1 MPRSARGVKGAVIGY
16 LAGVTP
22 RNDEP
27 LDLGATE
34 LSGAEEDRIRDEHDL
49 DRPQV
54 FDERNAVADRA
65 ATRSTLLPEEEHAG
79 SADPEAQAREVLRDS
94 DVRTEVPESAP
105 DTMIERRRP
114 EETI

>member
-1 MPRSARGVKGAVIGY
+1 MKIGGTGY
-16 LAGVTP
+16 ATRVTP
-22 RNDEP
+22 RDDEP

-49 DRPQV
+49 DRPDV
-54 FDERNAVADRA
+54 FDERNAVDDRA
-65 ATRSTLLPEEEHAG
+65 GTRSNLLPEEEHAG

-94 DVRTEVPESAP
+94 DLRTEVPESAP

-114 EETI
+114 EETT

>member
-1 MPRSARGVKGAVIGY
+1 MKEPVIGY
-16 LAGVTP
+16 ARGVTP

-34 LSGAEEDRIRDEHDL
+34 MSPAEQNRVRAEHDL
-49 DRPQV
+49 DRPRV
-54 FDERNAVADRA
+54 FDERNAVDDRA
-65 ATRSTLLPEEEHAG
+65 ETRSTLLPEEEHAG

-94 DVRTEVPESAP
+94 DLRTEVPESAP

-114 EETI
+114 EDTA